1 MWCGGN
7 CSGAYEKEEV
17 KKEREEGG
25 GVLSREI
32 ATATVS
38 PRNDYEGRGRL
49 AMTMGGGVE
58 EVILLI
64 DWS

>member
-25 GVLSREI
+25 GALSREI
-32 ATATVS
+32 ASLLAL
-38 PRNDYEGRGRL
+38 L
-49 AMTMGGGVE
+49 AMTRKEGDCHGDDVA
-58 EVILLI
+58 
-64 DWS
+64 SQ